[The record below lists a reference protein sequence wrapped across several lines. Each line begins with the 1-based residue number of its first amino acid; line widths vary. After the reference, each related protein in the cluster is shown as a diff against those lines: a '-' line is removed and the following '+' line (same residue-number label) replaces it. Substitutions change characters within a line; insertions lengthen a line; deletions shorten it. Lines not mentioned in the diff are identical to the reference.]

1 MFIIAIETM
10 PIKELMMDYV
20 IARLMHKMLK
30 RKEREPQGEDARM
43 VLRQKKCGNSF
54 PHQSVKT
61 YF

>member
-1 MFIIAIETM
+1 
-10 PIKELMMDYV
+10 MDYV